1 MIASRLSILYI
12 FLITLISYNLHAH
25 EVSLISGDF
34 KKTEDSWS
42 LEIELDATLTV
53 PELRENRD
61 APQPSREWL
70 YEQSNEQYQAMREEA
85 ERFFKDFLVFKHG
98 NETQEYTITFPNFD
112 KSPPE
117 FSKLQNEGAYL
128 KIILNGNISA
138 DQLGDFSIEL
148 ISGTSRGIFI
158 AEAARLSS
166 QYSSLNDGV
175 DPELSQSNGLAVV
188 GDVAAGAPIFASE
201 HVQQYVNV
209 DQALFSDTADYL
221 LKVKGDSMINIG
233 IFEQDLLA
241 IKKADTARDNEIV
254 VARLGDDVTVKR
266 FQRQGASVSLI
277 AENDDYSPINV
288 DLQTETFAIEGVVVG
303 LIRRWC

>member
-1 MIASRLSILYI
+1 MKQTELKPLTKRQQEIFDFIIDRITNIGAPPTRVEIADH
-12 FLITLISYNLHAH
+12 F
-25 EVSLISGDF
+25 GF
-34 KKTEDSWS
+34 
-42 LEIELDATLTV
+42 
-53 PELRENRD
+53 
-61 APQPSREWL
+61 
-70 YEQSNEQYQAMREEA
+70 
-85 ERFFKDFLVFKHG
+85 
-98 NETQEYTITFPNFD
+98 
-112 KSPPE
+112 KSPNAAE
-117 FSKLQNEGAYL
+117 DHL
-128 KIILNGNISA
+128 KALHKKGH
-138 DQLGDFSIEL
+138 IEL

-166 QYSSLNDGV
+166 QHTAQDDGI
-175 DPELSQSNGLAVV
+175 DPELGQSSGLAVV

-288 DLQTETFAIEGVVVG
+288 DLQTEPFAIEGVVVG